1 MHSHAAVSILAFSNS
16 VGHSHAG
23 RASLIGYV
31 GGLADQ
37 LISAR
42 TLAHFVHRLF
52 PKMLLDL
59 FALLY
64 SGELRIVAFDQR
76 SKADKSCAV
85 VRSVHRDRSI
95 EDI

>member
-42 TLAHFVHRLF
+42 TLAHFVNKLF
-52 PKMLLDL
+52 PKMLSTYLHCCVL
-59 FALLY
+59 ESSALLHLI
-64 SGELRIVAFDQR
+64 SEAKQTNLVQWIGVFTETGQ
-76 SKADKSCAV
+76 
-85 VRSVHRDRSI
+85 
-95 EDI
+95 